1 MLARQTELQ
10 KNEPRLRVLA
20 AAVEEFARHGLAN
33 ARVRSIVDAARVNL
47 AAVNYYFGG
56 KEGLYHATLLSLAV
70 RLAPLDVAKVESAA
84 TPRERLDA
92 CLAVIV
98 GRLATSSGPH
108 ALARILAH
116 EALSRSSRFGV
127 VLEEVL
133 PGELSLLRGALGD
146 LAGGDSGEIAT
157 SLAAERILGQCVL
170 YLHGALSW
178 DFESR
183 QHLVRQIAESAAR
196 QSLRTQRAA
205 RVGAEK

>member
-1 MLARQTELQ
+1 MLARQPEQQ

-20 AAVEEFARHGLAN
+20 AAVEEFAHHGLAN

-70 RLAPLDVAKVESAA
+70 RLAPLDAAKVEAAA
-84 TPRERLDA
+84 TPRERLN
-92 CLAVIV
+92 AVV
-98 GRLATSSGPH
+98 ALVLGRLSTPAGPN

-116 EALSRSSRFGV
+116 EALSRSSHFGR

-133 PGELSLLRGALGD
+133 PGELTLLRRALGE
-146 LAGGDSGEIAT
+146 LAGCDAGSSAIARI
-157 SLAAERILGQCVL
+157 AERAIGQCVL

-178 DFESR
+178 DFEAR
-183 QHLVRQIAESAAR
+183 QHLVQQIAQAVAR
-196 QSLRTQRAA
+196 ETLRTQPM
-205 RVGAEK
+205 EIQK